1 LQIDECRNASDYSVK
16 AAVARLYRKAS
27 TAELVPVF
35 RALIEHKPAFEASLD
50 QDYILPS
57 WETPKEEQKNNWQQA
72 WQAVAADAVL
82 CGPSI
87 TIAEFVEKKGYEAKT
102 IRSSSMVAAAARFGI
117 KTDSQVLSENE
128 KKGKEILPATV
139 AAQAAVDTVWS
150 WLLKYNM
157 TNDCEKPPVGS
168 FRDAMNAGVRC
179 LGLCDDTGVYLADD
193 QASGDVPSK
202 ACLKTALEE
211 CLHWVTKASDNS
223 RDMQNFAFCLVVEIL
238 A

>member
-1 LQIDECRNASDYSVK
+1 MPATTRSRRPSPGST
-16 AAVARLYRKAS
+16 ARLPR
-27 TAELVPVF
+27 AELVPVF

-82 CGPSI
+82 CGPSN

-150 WLLKYNM
+150 WLVKYNM
-157 TNDCEKPPVGS
+157 TNDKAKPPVGC

-202 ACLKTALEE
+202 ACLKTALRSV
-211 CLHWVTKASDNS
+211 CTGS
-223 RDMQNFAFCLVVEIL
+223 RRPATIPATLQNFAFCLIVEIL